1 MAWELKKKNEKSFCM
16 AWEQRTKNL
25 KLIDREK
32 DKEGRL
38 RAKRSETVG
47 HRGTFPFMACYY
59 CFRHMWAKMHC
70 GWKKKRNT
78 FQVTYRRQKP
88 SPGASSCICWVTS
101 SFSVVPPDNNSVL
114 DPVIKERAGRS
125 MRRVIRDRI
134 YSYSIVRA
142 GVPTLVIFVQQKSC
156 VWGMQKRSGKKVHSV
171 RHAILILHV

>member
-1 MAWELKKKNEKSFCM
+1 MRRASAWRESNEQKTSNWLIEKK
-16 AWEQRTKNL
+16 TK
-25 KLIDREK
+25 RE
-32 DKEGRL
+32 DWGRKE
-38 RAKRSETVG
+38 AKPLATEARFLSWLVIIASG
-47 HRGTFPFMACYY
+47 I
-59 CFRHMWAKMHC
+59 C
-70 GWKKKRNT
+70 GPKCIADEKKRNT